1 MTLAGHGHVNPTL
14 PLVEE
19 LVRRGHRVDY
29 ATSAEHSEAVIRAGA
44 RWVELPSWEMM
55 TPPREFGPAEIAN
68 FMRHMFTAMR
78 AAYPVLQEHCLN
90 ELPDAICYDAMNW
103 SARVVAEKL
112 GIPAVRCIPNFAS
125 NETFS
130 LFANFMK
137 SHGGGDHTDPNA
149 DSNVDSH
156 ANTNTDSHTLTNPF
170 AAALGPEC
178 AEFSAEH
185 GVELDPQHLMDV
197 TEKLNLVFIPRE
209 FQPAGDSFDER
220 FHFIGPSLGSRE
232 QDEPWSPADP
242 DAPVLFISLGTV
254 FNDRPE
260 FYRAC
265 IEAFGQGPYQVAMT
279 VGNVDLAELGDIPP
293 TIDVRP
299 RFPQPAVLRHA
310 DAFVSHTGMN
320 STMEALYYGVGLI
333 AVPQMPEQAANAG
346 RVQELGLGEQLDAAT
361 VTAESLRAAV
371 TRVASDPTVRANLDR
386 MRKVVRES
394 GGAARGADVVED
406 YLR

>member
-1 MTLAGHGHVNPTL
+1 MPKHLLFVTLAGHGHVNPTL

-29 ATSAEHSEAVIRAGA
+29 ATSTEHSEAVIRAGA

-55 TPPREFGPAEIAN
+55 TPPREFGPAEIAT
-68 FMRHMFTAMR
+68 FMRHLFTAMSS
-78 AAYPVLQEHCLN
+78 AYPVLQEHCVT

-112 GIPAVRCIPNFAS
+112 GIPAVRLIPNFAS
-125 NETFS
+125 NESFS
-130 LFANFMK
+130 LFANFME
-137 SHGGGDHTDPNA
+137 SQRGGE
-149 DSNVDSH
+149 SVDDDIP
-156 ANTNTDSHTLTNPF
+156 TNTNPF
-170 AAALGPEC
+170 TAALGPEC

-185 GVELDPQHLMDV
+185 GVELDPAHLMDV

-209 FQPAGDSFDER
+209 FQPAGDTFDAR

-299 RFPQPAVLRHA
+299 HFPQLAVLRHA

-346 RVQELGLGEQLDAAT
+346 RVQELGLGERLDAAS

-371 TRVASDPTVRANLDR
+371 TRVATDPTVRANLDR

-394 GGAARGADVVED
+394 GGAARGADVIED